1 MNQANKDFTQ
11 YSTKSSEILTNIFET
26 LNKFKDCNN
35 EQEKEQIYSE
45 LSENI
50 TNFELTLDN
59 CSIDVNETI
68 SNLVKN
74 RYDKKDRDNTNVTD
88 INNNNNNN
96 NQGYRM
102 HQLINNQQMSDS
114 ELINRVVQRI
124 SNIQLNI

>member
-88 INNNNNNN
+88 INNNN
-96 NQGYRM
+96 QGYRM

-114 ELINRVVQRI
+114 ELINRVIQRI

>member
-50 TNFELTLDN
+50 TNFELTLDS

-68 SNLVKN
+68 SNLVKS
-74 RYDKKDRDNTNVTD
+74 RYEKKEKDNNSN
-88 INNNNNNN
+88 ILNNN
-96 NQGYRM
+96 NQGNKI
-102 HQLINNQQMSDS
+102 HQIMNSPQISDS
-114 ELINRVVQRI
+114 DLINRTIQRI
-124 SNIQLNI
+124 SNIQLNV

>member
-1 MNQANKDFTQ
+1 MNQTNKDFTQ
-11 YSTKSSEILTNIFET
+11 YSIRSSEILSNIFET

-88 INNNNNNN
+88 INNNNN
-96 NQGYRM
+96 QGYRI

>member
-68 SNLVKN
+68 SNLVN
-74 RYDKKDRDNTNVTD
+74 STND
-88 INNNNNNN
+88 
-96 NQGYRM
+96 
-102 HQLINNQQMSDS
+102 
-114 ELINRVVQRI
+114 
-124 SNIQLNI
+124 

>member
-1 MNQANKDFTQ
+1 MNQTNKDFTQ

-88 INNNNNNN
+88 INNNNN
-96 NQGYRM
+96 QGYRM

>member
-35 EQEKEQIYSE
+35 EQEKEKIYSE

-50 TNFELTLDN
+50 TNFELTLDS

-68 SNLVKN
+68 SNLVKS
-74 RYDKKDRDNTNVTD
+74 RYEKKEKDNNS
-88 INNNNNNN
+88 NLLNNN
-96 NQGYRM
+96 NQGNKI
-102 HQLINNQQMSDS
+102 HQLMNNQQISDS
-114 ELINRVVQRI
+114 DLINRTIQRI
-124 SNIQLNI
+124 SNIQLNV

>member
-88 INNNNNNN
+88 INNNN
-96 NQGYRM
+96 QGYRM

>member
-88 INNNNNNN
+88 INNNN
-96 NQGYRM
+96 QGYRM
-102 HQLINNQQMSDS
+102 HQLMNNQQMSDS
-114 ELINRVVQRI
+114 ELINRVLKII
-124 SNIQLNI
+124 SNIKINI

>member
-96 NQGYRM
+96 QGYRM

-114 ELINRVVQRI
+114 ELINRVIQRI

>member
-88 INNNNNNN
+88 INNNNNN
-96 NQGYRM
+96 QGYRM

>member
-88 INNNNNNN
+88 INNNNN
-96 NQGYRM
+96 QGYRM

>member
-50 TNFELTLDN
+50 TNFELTLDC

-88 INNNNNNN
+88 INNN

>member
-88 INNNNNNN
+88 INNNN
-96 NQGYRM
+96 QGYRM

-124 SNIQLNI
+124 SNIKLNI

>member
-1 MNQANKDFTQ
+1 MNQTNKDFTQ
-11 YSTKSSEILTNIFET
+11 YSIRSSEILSNIFET

-88 INNNNNNN
+88 INNNN
-96 NQGYRM
+96 QGYRM

>member
-88 INNNNNNN
+88 INNNNN
-96 NQGYRM
+96 QGYRM

-114 ELINRVVQRI
+114 ELINRVIQRI

>member
-88 INNNNNNN
+88 INNNN
-96 NQGYRM
+96 QGYRM
-102 HQLINNQQMSDS
+102 HQLMNNQQMSDS